1 MNERPSGATFYG
13 QGEMFR
19 FWKGWFEGG
28 GRGGE
33 GGEVG
38 PPYVD
43 GGLDLGKGGVLGG
56 VDGDAGFGAGKAE
69 AWEVRCGHHAC
80 CGGGF

>member
-1 MNERPSGATFYG
+1 
-13 QGEMFR
+13 MFR

-28 GRGGE
+28 GGSGE

-69 AWEVRCGHHAC
+69 AWEVRCEHHAC
-80 CGGGF
+80 CGGGV